1 MHEVNGKIMQQGF
14 LESYFQMA
22 RKDLNQKA
30 KDAQG
35 EIRRL
40 KWEIKQLEDRMKQ
53 MLRDMAETK
62 IPREMDL
69 QVLAEDQSSQEQ
81 LEAELK
87 HHQGIDKFRM
97 PDLKLIRQEL
107 KEWLKGLESKKIAL
121 HSLIK
126 QITVYTNATLE
137 VTYNAGYLSNQ
148 TRALDY
154 TPYTSYL
161 LRGFE

>member
-1 MHEVNGKIMQQGF
+1 LNVASDLKFRPKNRESRANVPCEGCFQLYSYLAIHASVESGK
-14 LESYFQMA
+14 
-22 RKDLNQKA
+22 
-30 KDAQG
+30 
-35 EIRRL
+35 
-40 KWEIKQLEDRMKQ
+40 
-53 MLRDMAETK
+53 
-62 IPREMDL
+62 
-69 QVLAEDQSSQEQ
+69 EQ

-154 TPYTSYL
+154 TP
-161 LRGFE
+161 

>member
-1 MHEVNGKIMQQGF
+1 
-14 LESYFQMA
+14 
-22 RKDLNQKA
+22 
-30 KDAQG
+30 
-35 EIRRL
+35 
-40 KWEIKQLEDRMKQ
+40 
-53 MLRDMAETK
+53 
-62 IPREMDL
+62 
-69 QVLAEDQSSQEQ
+69 

-87 HHQGIDKFRM
+87 HLQGIDKFSL

-107 KEWLKGLESKKIAL
+107 KEWLKGLESRKMAL
-121 HSLIK
+121 HSLIT

-161 LRGFE
+161 LRGFQ

>member
-1 MHEVNGKIMQQGF
+1 MEEVNGKIMQQGF

-35 EIRRL
+35 EIRGL
-40 KWEIKQLEDRMKQ
+40 KSEIEQLEDRMKQ

-62 IPREMDL
+62 IPREMAL
-69 QVLAEDQSSQEQ
+69 QVLAEDQSSKEQ

-161 LRGFE
+161 LRGYQ

>member
-1 MHEVNGKIMQQGF
+1 M
-14 LESYFQMA
+14 
-22 RKDLNQKA
+22 
-30 KDAQG
+30 
-35 EIRRL
+35 
-40 KWEIKQLEDRMKQ
+40 
-53 MLRDMAETK
+53 
-62 IPREMDL
+62 
-69 QVLAEDQSSQEQ
+69 
-81 LEAELK
+81 K
-87 HHQGIDKFRM
+87 HHQGKNKFRM

-154 TPYTSYL
+154 TP
-161 LRGFE
+161 

>member
-1 MHEVNGKIMQQGF
+1 
-14 LESYFQMA
+14 MA
-22 RKDLNQKA
+22 K
-30 KDAQG
+30 
-35 EIRRL
+35 
-40 KWEIKQLEDRMKQ
+40 
-53 MLRDMAETK
+53 TK
-62 IPREMDL
+62 IPRQMAL
-69 QVLAEDQSSQEQ
+69 QVLAEDQFTKEQ

-87 HHQGIDKFRM
+87 HHQGKNKFRM
-97 PDLKLIRQEL
+97 TDLKLIRQEL
-107 KEWLKGLESKKIAL
+107 KAWLQGIESKKIAL

-161 LRGFE
+161 LRGY

>member
-1 MHEVNGKIMQQGF
+1 
-14 LESYFQMA
+14 
-22 RKDLNQKA
+22 
-30 KDAQG
+30 
-35 EIRRL
+35 
-40 KWEIKQLEDRMKQ
+40 MKQ

-69 QVLAEDQSSQEQ
+69 QVLAEDQSSKEQ

-87 HHQGIDKFRM
+87 HHQGMDKFRM

-154 TPYTSYL
+154 TP
-161 LRGFE
+161 